1 MLTDEQRRRFDE
13 TLEEVLAVLPDDIH
27 RLLEEIPLIVE
38 DYPSD
43 EVMESVGVAD
53 RGSLYGLHWG
63 IPLTRRSVWHSGTL
77 PDTITIY
84 RQGIYD
90 GAADRRGV
98 VNRRKLRRQIRITVL
113 HEIGHHFGLNEK
125 DLRRLGYG

>member
-13 TLEEVLAVLPDDIH
+13 TLEEVLAALPDDIH
-27 RLLEEIPLIVE
+27 RLLEEVPLIVE

-43 EVMESVGVAD
+43 EVMESVGVTD

-63 IPLTRRSVWHSGTL
+63 IPLTRKSVWHSGTM
-77 PDTITIY
+77 PDLITIY
-84 RQGIYD
+84 RQGIYH
-90 GAADRRGV
+90 GAADRRGI